1 MFRIDIHFGIR
12 PDQKMDKMKDAN
24 ELDYDVFISY

>member
-1 MFRIDIHFGIR
+1 MFRIYIRFGIR
-12 PDQKMDKMKDAN
+12 PDQKMDKVKDAD